1 MNRPEQ
7 DLHKDVAKA
16 LRDRAHPECVWF
28 HVPNQGRVGGHRG
41 IVQGAI
47 LKSLG
52 VRAGVS
58 DFILLHNREFFA
70 LELKAKNGK
79 PSLEQ
84 LEFMGDVNNAG
95 GFSACAVG
103 YDMAISFLETWGL
116 LRGKTQ

>member
-7 DLHKDVAKA
+7 KLHQDVAKA
-16 LRDRAHPECVWF
+16 LRERAHPECVWF
-28 HVPNQGRVGGHRG
+28 HVPNQGRVGGRRG
-41 IVQGAI
+41 LIQGSI

-58 DFILLHNREFFA
+58 DFIALHNREFFA
-70 LELKAKNGK
+70 LELKAEKGR
-79 PSLEQ
+79 PSEEQ
-84 LEFMGDVNNAG
+84 LEFMSDVNNAG
-95 GFSACAVG
+95 GFAACATG